1 MVKGILRN
9 RRGAEMVEAAIVIPL
24 LILML
29 LSMLM
34 VLLYFY
40 RAEQEQSAAHI
51 ALTEASIADN
61 RIFAVQKKSY
71 ETGVGIRGA
80 VKIRMEQKRIRWCYV
95 LNPADGV
102 RMGDLFHEKDE

>member
-1 MVKGILRN
+1 
-9 RRGAEMVEAAIVIPL
+9 
-24 LILML
+24 ML

-80 VKIRMEQKRIRWCYV
+80 VKIRMEQKRIRRCYV
-95 LNPADGV
+95 LNPAGGNV
-102 RMGDLFHEKDE
+102 AGDNDYRDYDICSRVENAGREGSGRRSRASLV

>member
-1 MVKGILRN
+1 
-9 RRGAEMVEAAIVIPL
+9 MVEAAIVIPL

-61 RIFAVQKKSY
+61 R
-71 ETGVGIRGA
+71 
-80 VKIRMEQKRIRWCYV
+80 MQKRIRRCYV